1 MVNYLIVTGKCTEK
15 ILAVNPEKIMAVEQ
29 QEGGTAVILETG
41 DEIVVKETM
50 DEILGKLER
59 E

>member
-29 QEGGTAVILETG
+29 QEGGTAVNLETG

-50 DEILGKLER
+50 DEILGQLER